1 MRSQPIIDD
10 MKIKELIFV
19 FKNEIL
25 CNIKNVG
32 YNSNSLHSISIP
44 LPPLLIHFKS
54 FLSS

>member
-32 YNSNSLHSISIP
+32 YNSNSN
-44 LPPLLIHFKS
+44 
-54 FLSS
+54 